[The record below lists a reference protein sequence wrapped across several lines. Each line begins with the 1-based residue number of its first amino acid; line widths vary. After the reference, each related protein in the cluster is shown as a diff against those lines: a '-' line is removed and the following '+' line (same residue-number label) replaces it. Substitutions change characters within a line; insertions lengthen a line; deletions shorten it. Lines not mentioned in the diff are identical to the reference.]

1 MRQDLDLPRVVHE
14 YEDVFP
20 DELSRLPLRKDVD
33 FMSKSYPGAS
43 PIL

>member
-1 MRQDLDLPRVVHE
+1 MRQDLDLIPLVHE

-20 DELSRLPLRKDVD
+20 DELSGLPPKKDVD
-33 FMSKSYPGAS
+33 FMSKSHPGAS